1 MEMMNEEKNTHIVF
15 KIMLVVGAIFVL
27 LTLLA
32 LVVCCVAYP
41 SVINFFSPAT
51 LPPASVVLLLLYGF
65 CVGIWGKIDI
75 RKKYGT
81 KYSKID
87 GKGYFERK
95 DYPRT
100 HKFYEGGAVSLFLM
114 SLMLPFVFFFSD
126 KIKYLAGGISL
137 GVIAASL
144 LVLFIVV
151 FVVAMIVAKKQSE
164 RERAEAER
172 HRREQEKREE
182 MGQWK

>member
-95 DYPRT
+95 DYPRRA
-100 HKFYEGGAVSLFLM
+100 KNFPLGCVSFFVM
-114 SLMLPFVFFFSD
+114 SLMFPFVFFFPD
-126 KIKYLAGGISL
+126 NVKNLVGGISL
-137 GVIAASL
+137 AVIVLSLVGFIAVAFVIAGISVKEQRDKEKAD
-144 LVLFIVV
+144 
-151 FVVAMIVAKKQSE
+151 
-164 RERAEAER
+164 AER
-172 HRREQEKREE
+172 LRREQENREE

>member
-1 MEMMNEEKNTHIVF
+1 MNKEKNTHIAF
-15 KIMLVVGAIFVL
+15 KIMLVVGAILIL

-32 LVVCCVAYP
+32 LVICLAAYP
-41 SVINFFSPAT
+41 SAINFLSPAT

-114 SLMLPFVFFFSD
+114 SLMLPFVFFFPD
-126 KIKYLAGGISL
+126 NIKNLVGGISL
-137 GVIAASL
+137 AVIVLSL
-144 LVLFIVV
+144 VGFIAVV
-151 FVVAMIVAKKQSE
+151 FVIAGISVKEQRDKEKAD
-164 RERAEAER
+164 AER
-172 HRREQEKREE
+172 LRREQENREE